1 MITRNPLIAD
11 VCFKAGYI
19 DSWGRGTIKIYEACK
34 AAGLPEPEIIG
45 LDGGILV
52 TLHNDLVDS
61 LDGQT
66 NDLVTDL
73 VTDPV
78 KSLLLIMDQ
87 EYSISELMRFMKLTH
102 KPNFRKNY
110 LQPAIELGLI
120 EITIPEK
127 PSSSKQK
134 YRLTSKGKSLKI
146 A

>member
-34 AAGLPEPEIIG
+34 AAGLPEPEITV

-66 NDLVTDL
+66 NDL

>member
-19 DSWGRGTIKIYEACK
+19 DSWGSGTIKIYEACK
-34 AAGLPEPEIIG
+34 ASGLPEPEIIG

-61 LDGQT
+61 LGGQT

-110 LQPAIELGLI
+110 LQTAIELGLI